1 MRDIRERYEMHVRA
15 RCGRRDMTYAAG
27 WNRQYVIAFALV
39 CLAALTCIG
48 CNFAAK
54 RPPAQRSAPAPDVP
68 LQAPQAAVPKDQS
81 NVAPMRLLI
90 PRIGLSA
97 GILALG
103 PAANGA
109 MQAPQRGGPDDPI
122 WGEVYWWKVGTIP
135 GQIGNAVIAGHVN
148 RPDGSPSA
156 FTYLDNLRVGDSI
169 EIQTAG
175 GQTLVFRV
183 TEKATPSAY
192 VRSSNDPTM
201 GRIFGPALAPH
212 LNLITCWGQWDGKEY
227 NQRLVIYSTLVR
239 ATTTAPAS
247 SNRLHRQV
255 QGAPQLP
262 TDY

>member
-1 MRDIRERYEMHVRA
+1 MHVRL
-15 RCGRRDMTYAAG
+15 RRSRRDMMHAAG
-27 WNRQYVIAFALV
+27 RNGQHMLAFALV

-48 CNFAAK
+48 CDIASTRNQGAT
-54 RPPAQRSAPAPDVP
+54 PTPDIP

-81 NVAPMRLLI
+81 NIAPMRLLI
-90 PRIGLSA
+90 PRIGLNA

-109 MQAPQRGGPDDPI
+109 MQAPQHGGPHDPV

-135 GQIGNAVIAGHVN
+135 GQIGNSVIAGHVN
-148 RPDGSPSA
+148 RPDGSAST
-156 FTYLDNLRVGDSI
+156 FTHLDNLRVGDSI
-169 EIQTAG
+169 EVQAAG
-175 GQTLVFRV
+175 GQTFIFRV

-212 LNLITCWGQWDGKEY
+212 LNLLTCWGQWDGKEY

-239 ATTTAPAS
+239 TTTTAPSS
-247 SNRLHRQV
+247 SNGPHK
-255 QGAPQLP
+255 
-262 TDY
+262 